1 VVDRAVLAERRARR
15 AELGEQMQAR
25 RAAEA
30 EALAGE
36 LSTEVGRVERE
47 LERAREAP
55 ARLEAEL
62 AERERAWR
70 AAEQRADA
78 ERRGRSEDLE
88 EAAARIREAEA
99 EARRA
104 RERAQAAQRVARELA
119 EELVRL
125 RRRLAE
131 AEHALAAAAAGS
143 RRPPDVARQPELVP
157 VPPGALRRER
167 AISRAAGSP
176 PAPRRPRAPLPSVAD
191 LLAAER
197 RMRPPAAAGDPR
209 AGSERLLAEARALA
223 AAAGERLAET
233 RRAAHLDRGELAEA
247 RAAQAHAEE
256 QLRAQR
262 ELTARARAALGELR
276 AELAALEA
284 APRPPAPTPPD
295 GAELARRA
303 AALAAPEPVA
313 TSAAVAE
320 QLEAARARL
329 RESAP
334 LEEEPPAE
342 PHPPVERQPP
352 AEPPPE
358 ASAERKP
365 RPGSPPASPW
375 LPGAFSR
382 LAAEEPA
389 AAGRVLLGLLPAL
402 GAVVEHPV
410 AFELVLPD
418 EGRLLVRAEPGH
430 AEVAPLARAAKGR
443 DVLFRLSGDPAKLGS
458 FAAAQGVGRW
468 RASGGVRLRGRR
480 RRAELL
486 QRLARAPLGFAELA
500 TLGVELGPELAYRL
514 LACAVDPAWTAG
526 QAFTLAHETTGLGG
540 RRAWITVRD
549 GRPLAVTDSSPAGP
563 AAATVSCS
571 RAALLPLLAGAPLP
585 GGERAAIRGDAGAVS
600 LLQGWLA
607 RAQD

>member
-1 VVDRAVLAERRARR
+1 MVDRAVLAERRARR

-30 EALAGE
+30 EALAGD

-47 LERAREAP
+47 LEHAREAP

-78 ERRGRSEDLE
+78 ERRGRGEDLE
-88 EAAARIREAEA
+88 EAATRIREAEA
-99 EARRA
+99 DARRA
-104 RERAQAAQRVARELA
+104 RERAEAARRVARELA

-131 AEHALAAAAAGS
+131 AEHAVAAAAAGS
-143 RRPPDVARQPELVP
+143 RRPPDAAREPELVP
-157 VPPGALRRER
+157 VAPGALRRER
-167 AISRAAGSP
+167 AISQAAGSP
-176 PAPRRPRAPLPSVAD
+176 PAPRRPCAPLPLVAD

-197 RMRPPAAAGDPR
+197 RMRPPAATAATADPR

-233 RRAAHLDRGELAEA
+233 RRAAHVDRGELAEA

-284 APRPPAPTPPD
+284 APRAPAPPPPD

-334 LEEEPPAE
+334 LEEGSPAE
-342 PHPPVERQPP
+342 RQSPAKRHPEV
-352 AEPPPE
+352 
-358 ASAERKP
+358 SAEGES
-365 RPGSPPASPW
+365 RPGSHPASPW

-389 AAGRVLLGLLPAL
+389 AAGHVLLGLLPAL

-410 AFELVLPD
+410 AFELALPD

-443 DVLFRLSGDPAKLGS
+443 AVLFRLSGDLATLGS

-468 RASGGVRLRGRR
+468 RAPGGVRLRRRR

-500 TLGVELGPELAYRL
+500 SLGVELGPELAYRL
-514 LACAVDPAWTAG
+514 LACAVDPAWTVG

-540 RRAWITVRD
+540 GRAWITVRD
-549 GRPLAVTDSSPAGP
+549 GRPLAVSDSPPAGP
-563 AAATVSCS
+563 VAATVSCS
-571 RAALLPLLAGAPLP
+571 RAALLPLLAGSPLP